1 MPLLPSAPRSLSGGA
16 LALALLAFSFSVTGA
31 PPASSTQGNAQV
43 QEVAPEEGANHDEL
57 RERIEELVTEALEQP
72 GAVGL
77 SVAVAIGDELVIA
90 GGYGIAEVEHDV
102 PANVDTMFRIGSVT
116 KQFTSAAVMR
126 LVERGDLE
134 LDQLITEYL
143 PDFPTQGHEV
153 TVLHL
158 LTHTSGIKSYTGL
171 GREWQ
176 RVVSLE
182 LDHQELLALFQDEPF
197 DFAPGERFLYNNSG
211 YYLLGMILEDVTEKS
226 YADLLQ
232 TELVQRLGLKR
243 TRYGSNTDLIKNR
256 AQGYQM
262 IDGELANDALIGMS
276 QPGAAGAL
284 LSTAKDLVRWQQ
296 ALVSGKV
303 VSADSYE
310 MMTTP
315 FMLNDGSET
324 KYGFGLGLGIMDGHP
339 VVQHGGGIFGFNSML
354 AYYPEKMLS
363 VAVISNSEGYSA
375 GDLAAR
381 IARAVLE

>member
-1 MPLLPSAPRSLSGGA
+1 MPDLRLVSLSLAGGTLALASLTFSASAVAAPGSWSAPRS
-16 LALALLAFSFSVTGA
+16 
-31 PPASSTQGNAQV
+31 ASA
-43 QEVAPEEGANHDEL
+43 QEVAPEQDAIHDEL
-57 RERIEELVTEALEQP
+57 RERIEGLVAGALERP

-77 SVAVAIGDELVIA
+77 SVAVAIGDELVLA

-116 KQFTSAAVMR
+116 KQFTAAAIMR
-126 LVERGDLE
+126 SVEKGDVE

-143 PDFPTQGHEV
+143 PDFPTQGQEV

-211 YYLLGMILEDVTEKS
+211 YYLLGMILEEVSEKS
-226 YADLLQ
+226 YADLVQ

-262 IDGELANDALIGMS
+262 ADGELANDALIGMS

-284 LSTAKDLVRWQQ
+284 LSTAQDLVRWQQ

-303 VSADSYE
+303 VSPDSYQL
-310 MMTTP
+310 MTTP

-324 KYGFGLGLGIMDGHP
+324 KYGFGLGLGVMDGHP

-354 AYYPEKMLS
+354 AYYPEEELS
-363 VAVISNSEGYSA
+363 VAVISNSEAFPSG
-375 GDLAAR
+375 GLAAR
-381 IARAVLE
+381 IARAALE